1 VAPRVTQPQRH
12 IYNQYVVRAAR
23 RDELRA
29 WLAARDIGTEIYY
42 PVPLHQQ
49 QCFGY
54 LGYRDGDFPESERA
68 ARETLALPVF
78 PELEPAQIEFV
89 VASVRE
95 FYRAGA

>member
-1 VAPRVTQPQRH
+1 MTQPQRH
-12 IYNQYVVRAAR
+12 IYNQYVVRASR

-29 WLAARDIGTEIYY
+29 WLAARDVGTEIYY

-49 QCFGY
+49 QCFAY
-54 LGYRDGDFPESERA
+54 LGHRDGDFPESERA
-68 ARETLALPVF
+68 ARETLALPMF
-78 PELEPAQIEFV
+78 PELEAAQIEFV